1 MNIVTISGKVSQN
14 AHLNGSGNIRAL
26 KFMVAANSGY
36 DVKKK
41 AERVQ
46 YVPCVFFN
54 PDENTQKQL
63 IDEGQ
68 GKDVKFQGNIITSS
82 YEKNGVRIWATEV
95 KVIPNTFQFII
106 STDNIE
112 LTSISQR

>member
-26 KFMVAANSGY
+26 KFMIAANSGY
-36 DVKKK
+36 DMKKK

-54 PDENTQKQL
+54 PDENIQKQL
-63 IDEGQ
+63 MHEGE

-82 YEKNGVRIWATEV
+82 YEKNGVRIWVTEV
-95 KVIPNTFQFII
+95 KVIPNSFQII
-106 STDNIE
+106 SNQSLIQEVRIE
-112 LTSISQR
+112 